1 MLNIGQLVSTVQKNC
16 HISDAQH
23 AGELTLCTYLLKMRE
38 FYRWEN
44 DIPLTRQLVKDDVGR
59 WLQEREQM
67 WEHLEASHFD
77 PIPLDHG
84 SSDPF
89 DTDDINRELVPQGYV
104 YSGGYG
110 RFCKPHFFLGNL
122 VTKETR
128 NGFTVYLSSCEY
140 ARDLEAPPA
149 MLQGRTIFVRQESVR
164 RYLWEKVE
172 ESRWS
177 RGNEA
182 MQCAL
187 SCYGLVDDDVRGR
200 TSAGRSQ
207 PPASRDTR
215 TSLYSAGDTTPGMED
230 DRRDAGGRA
239 LSGTNAEVE
248 QRPERLPRM
257 PEAATELALDRMTQ
271 NETESIVLHE
281 LGEGLAGEALG
292 TDWERLLSGL
302 SRSKAET
309 MARAVRDNLAD
320 CLTTLPALVETR
332 NDASLHFYFA
342 TFGGMRRHL
351 FPEALAA
358 YRRWCAD
365 SNLDPLRN
373 LARQGQSRWRE
384 TAEQILVLFRRD
396 EQQAAAKIVR
406 LLDKDSSL

>member
-1 MLNIGQLVSTVQKNC
+1 MLNIGQIVSTVQKNC
-16 HISDAQH
+16 HISDARH
-23 AGELTLCTYLLKMRE
+23 AGDLTLCTYLLKMRE

-44 DIPLTRQLVKDDVGR
+44 DIPLTRQLAREDVGQ
-59 WLQEREQM
+59 WLQERERM
-67 WEHLEASHFD
+67 WEHLEAHGFE
-77 PIPLDHG
+77 PIPLEHG
-84 SSDPF
+84 ASDPF
-89 DTDDINRELVPQGYV
+89 DADSVNRELVPQGYV
-104 YSGGYG
+104 YSGGVG

-128 NGFTVYLSSCEY
+128 NGFAVYISSCEY

-177 RGNEA
+177 RGNDV
-182 MQCAL
+182 MRSAL
-187 SCYGLVDDDVRGR
+187 ACY
-200 TSAGRSQ
+200 
-207 PPASRDTR
+207 PF
-215 TSLYSAGDTTPGMED
+215 E
-230 DRRDAGGRA
+230 RDA
-239 LSGTNAEVE
+239 
-248 QRPERLPRM
+248 
-257 PEAATELALDRMTQ
+257 ELALDRMLH

-292 TDWERLLSGL
+292 ADWERMLAGL
-302 SRSKAET
+302 ARSKAEI

-320 CLTTLPALVETR
+320 CLATLPALVETR

-365 SNLDPLRN
+365 GNLDPLRS
-373 LARQGQSRWRE
+373 LARQGQPRWRA
-384 TAEQILVLFRRD
+384 TAERMLALFRQD
-396 EQQAAAKIVR
+396 EERAGAEIAH
-406 LLDKDSSL
+406 LFDANNTL

>member
-44 DIPLTRQLVKDDVGR
+44 DIPLTRQLAKNDVGQ

-67 WEHLEASHFD
+67 WERLEANRFD
-77 PIPLDHG
+77 PIPLERG

-122 VTKETR
+122 VTRETR

-172 ESRWS
+172 ESRWT
-177 RGNEA
+177 RHNEA
-182 MQCAL
+182 MK
-187 SCYGLVDDDVRGR
+187 
-200 TSAGRSQ
+200 
-207 PPASRDTR
+207 
-215 TSLYSAGDTTPGMED
+215 
-230 DRRDAGGRA
+230 RA
-239 LSGTNAEVE
+239 LACYPFASDAE
-248 QRPERLPRM
+248 Q
-257 PEAATELALDRMTQ
+257 ALDQMLL

-292 TDWERLLSGL
+292 ADWERMLTGL
-302 SRSKAET
+302 SRSKAEIL
-309 MARAVRDNLAD
+309 ARAVRDHLAD
-320 CLTTLPALVETR
+320 SLTTLPALVETR
-332 NDASLHFYFA
+332 NDASLHFYFG
-342 TFGGMRRHL
+342 TFGGMRKHL

-358 YRRWCAD
+358 YRRWAID
-365 SNLDPLRN
+365 GNLDPLRT

-384 TAEQILVLFRRD
+384 IAERMLTLFRQD
-396 EQQAAAKIVR
+396 EPRAAVEIAR
-406 LLDKDSSL
+406 LFDKNNPL

>member
-44 DIPLTRQLVKDDVGR
+44 DIPLTRQLAKNDVGQ

-67 WEHLEASHFD
+67 WEHLEAKRFD
-77 PIPLDHG
+77 PIPLERG

-122 VTKETR
+122 ATKETR

-172 ESRWS
+172 ESRWT
-177 RGNEA
+177 RHNEA
-182 MQCAL
+182 MK
-187 SCYGLVDDDVRGR
+187 
-200 TSAGRSQ
+200 
-207 PPASRDTR
+207 
-215 TSLYSAGDTTPGMED
+215 
-230 DRRDAGGRA
+230 RA
-239 LSGTNAEVE
+239 LACYPFTDDAE
-248 QRPERLPRM
+248 Q
-257 PEAATELALDRMTQ
+257 ALDQMLL

-292 TDWERLLSGL
+292 TDWERMLAGL
-302 SRSKAET
+302 ARSKAEI
-309 MARAVRDNLAD
+309 MARAVRDHLAD
-320 CLTTLPALVETR
+320 SLTTLPALVETR
-332 NDASLHFYFA
+332 NDASLHFYFG
-342 TFGGMRRHL
+342 TFGGMRKYL

-365 SNLDPLRN
+365 GNLDPLRH
-373 LARQGQSRWRE
+373 LAHQGQSRWRDM
-384 TAEQILVLFRRD
+384 AEQILALFRRD
-396 EQQAAAKIVR
+396 EQRAAVEIAR
-406 LLDKDSSL
+406 LFDKKDAL

>member
-1 MLNIGQLVSTVQKNC
+1 MLNIGQIVSTVQKNC
-16 HISDAQH
+16 HISDARH
-23 AGELTLCTYLLKMRE
+23 AGDLTLCTYLLKMRE

-44 DIPLTRQLVKDDVGR
+44 DIPLTRQLAREDVGQ
-59 WLQEREQM
+59 WLQERERM
-67 WEHLEASHFD
+67 WEHLEADGFE
-77 PIPLDHG
+77 PIPLEHG
-84 SSDPF
+84 ASDPF
-89 DTDDINRELVPQGYV
+89 DADSVNRELVPQGYV
-104 YSGGYG
+104 YSGGVG
-110 RFCKPHFFLGNL
+110 HFCKPHFFLGNL
-122 VTKETR
+122 VTMETR
-128 NGFTVYLSSCEY
+128 NGFAVYISSCEY

-177 RGNEA
+177 HGNDV
-182 MQCAL
+182 MQ
-187 SCYGLVDDDVRGR
+187 
-200 TSAGRSQ
+200 
-207 PPASRDTR
+207 
-215 TSLYSAGDTTPGMED
+215 
-230 DRRDAGGRA
+230 RA
-239 LSGTNAEVE
+239 LTCYPFEHDA
-248 QRPERLPRM
+248 
-257 PEAATELALDRMTQ
+257 ELALDRMLH

-292 TDWERLLSGL
+292 ADWERMLAGL
-302 SRSKAET
+302 ARSKAEI

-365 SNLDPLRN
+365 GDLGPLRS
-373 LARQGQSRWRE
+373 LAREGQPRWRAA
-384 TAEQILVLFRRD
+384 AERMLALFRQNEKRAGA
-396 EQQAAAKIVR
+396 EIAR
-406 LLDKDSSL
+406 LFDPSNAL

>member
-23 AGELTLCTYLLKMRE
+23 AGELTLCIYLLKMRE

-44 DIPLTRQLVKDDVGR
+44 DIPLTRQLAKDDVGQ

-77 PIPLDHG
+77 PIPLERG

-89 DTDDINRELVPQGYV
+89 DADDINRELVPQGYV

-187 SCYGLVDDDVRGR
+187 SCYGLADDDVQGR
-200 TSAGRSQ
+200 TSA
-207 PPASRDTR
+207 AT
-215 TSLYSAGDTTPGMED
+215 DTTPGME
-230 DRRDAGGRA
+230 
-239 LSGTNAEVE
+239 EVE

-257 PEAATELALDRMTQ
+257 PEAAAELALDRMTQ

-332 NDASLHFYFA
+332 NDAALHFYFA

-365 SNLDPLRN
+365 GDLDPLRN
-373 LARQGQSRWRE
+373 LARQGQARWRG
-384 TAEQILVLFRRD
+384 TAEQILTLFHRD
-396 EQQAAAKIVR
+396 EQQAATEIVR
-406 LLDKDSSL
+406 LLDRDNTL

>member
-44 DIPLTRQLVKDDVGR
+44 DIPLTRQLAKNDVGQ

-67 WEHLEASHFD
+67 WEHLETNRFD
-77 PIPLDHG
+77 PIPLERG

-122 VTKETR
+122 VTKKTR

-172 ESRWS
+172 ESRWT
-177 RGNEA
+177 RHNEA
-182 MQCAL
+182 MK
-187 SCYGLVDDDVRGR
+187 
-200 TSAGRSQ
+200 
-207 PPASRDTR
+207 
-215 TSLYSAGDTTPGMED
+215 
-230 DRRDAGGRA
+230 RA
-239 LSGTNAEVE
+239 LACYPFQADAE
-248 QRPERLPRM
+248 Q
-257 PEAATELALDRMTQ
+257 ALDQMLL

-292 TDWERLLSGL
+292 ADWERMLTGL
-302 SRSKAET
+302 SRSKAEIL
-309 MARAVRDNLAD
+309 ARAVRDHLAD
-320 CLTTLPALVETR
+320 SLTTLPALVETR
-332 NDASLHFYFA
+332 NDASLHFYFG
-342 TFGGMRRHL
+342 TFGGMRKHL

-365 SNLDPLRN
+365 GNLDSLRR
-373 LARQGQSRWRE
+373 LAHQGQSRWRE
-384 TAEQILVLFRRD
+384 TAEQMLVFFRRD
-396 EQQAAAKIVR
+396 EQQAAVEITR
-406 LLDKDSSL
+406 LFDKNNAL

>member
-1 MLNIGQLVSTVQKNC
+1 MLNIGQIVSTVQKNC

-23 AGELTLCTYLLKMRE
+23 AGDLTLCTYLLKMRE

-44 DIPLTRQLVKDDVGR
+44 DIPLTRQLAREDVGQ
-59 WLQEREQM
+59 WLQEREHM
-67 WEHLEASHFD
+67 WEHLEADGFE
-77 PIPLDHG
+77 PIPLEHG
-84 SSDPF
+84 ASDPF
-89 DTDDINRELVPQGYV
+89 DADSVNRELVPQGYV
-104 YSGGYG
+104 YSGGVG

-128 NGFTVYLSSCEY
+128 NGFAVYISSCEY

-177 RGNEA
+177 RGNDV
-182 MQCAL
+182 MQRAL
-187 SCYGLVDDDVRGR
+187 ACY
-200 TSAGRSQ
+200 
-207 PPASRDTR
+207 PF
-215 TSLYSAGDTTPGMED
+215 E
-230 DRRDAGGRA
+230 RDA
-239 LSGTNAEVE
+239 
-248 QRPERLPRM
+248 
-257 PEAATELALDRMTQ
+257 ELALDRMLH

-292 TDWERLLSGL
+292 ADWERMLAGL
-302 SRSKAET
+302 ARSKAEI

-365 SNLDPLRN
+365 GDLDPLRS
-373 LARQGQSRWRE
+373 LAREGQPRWRAA
-384 TAEQILVLFRRD
+384 AERLLALFRQD
-396 EQQAAAKIVR
+396 EERAGAEIAR
-406 LLDKDSSL
+406 LFDATNTL

>member
-1 MLNIGQLVSTVQKNC
+1 MLNIGQLVNTVQKNC

-44 DIPLTRQLVKDDVGR
+44 DIPLTRQLAKNDVGQ

-67 WEHLEASHFD
+67 WERLEANRFD
-77 PIPLDHG
+77 PIPLERG

-122 VTKETR
+122 VTKEMR
-128 NGFTVYLSSCEY
+128 NGFIVYLSSCEY

-172 ESRWS
+172 ESRWT
-177 RGNEA
+177 RHNEA
-182 MQCAL
+182 MKRAL
-187 SCYGLVDDDVRGR
+187 ACY
-200 TSAGRSQ
+200 
-207 PPASRDTR
+207 PF
-215 TSLYSAGDTTPGMED
+215 AGD
-230 DRRDAGGRA
+230 A
-239 LSGTNAEVE
+239 
-248 QRPERLPRM
+248 
-257 PEAATELALDRMTQ
+257 ELALDQMLR

-292 TDWERLLSGL
+292 MDWERMLTGL
-302 SRSKAET
+302 SRSKAEI
-309 MARAVRDNLAD
+309 MARAVRDHLAD
-320 CLTTLPALVETR
+320 SLTTLPALVETR
-332 NDASLHFYFA
+332 NDASLHFYFG
-342 TFGGMRRHL
+342 TFGGMRKHL

-365 SNLDPLRN
+365 GNLDPLRN
-373 LARQGQSRWRE
+373 LAHQGQSRWHD
-384 TAEQILVLFRRD
+384 TAEQMLVLFRRD
-396 EQQAAAKIVR
+396 EQQAAVEITR
-406 LLDKDSSL
+406 LLDKNNAL

>member
-44 DIPLTRQLVKDDVGR
+44 DIPLTRQLAKEDVGQ

-77 PIPLDHG
+77 PIPLERG

-89 DTDDINRELVPQGYV
+89 DADDINRELVPQGYV

-149 MLQGRTIFVRQESVR
+149 MLQGHTIFVRQESVR

-177 RGNEA
+177 RNNET
-182 MQCAL
+182 MK
-187 SCYGLVDDDVRGR
+187 
-200 TSAGRSQ
+200 
-207 PPASRDTR
+207 
-215 TSLYSAGDTTPGMED
+215 
-230 DRRDAGGRA
+230 RA
-239 LSGTNAEVE
+239 LACYPFVGDA
-248 QRPERLPRM
+248 
-257 PEAATELALDRMTQ
+257 ELALDQMTQ

-292 TDWERLLSGL
+292 ADWEHLLSRL
-302 SRSKAET
+302 SRSKAEA

-332 NDASLHFYFA
+332 NDAALHFHFA

-358 YRRWCAD
+358 YRHWCAD
-365 SNLDPLRN
+365 GDLDPLRN
-373 LARQGQSRWRE
+373 LARQGQARWHG
-384 TAEQILVLFRRD
+384 TAEQILALFRRD
-396 EQQAAAKIVR
+396 EQRAATEIVR
-406 LLDKDSSL
+406 LLDKDNAL

>member
-44 DIPLTRQLVKDDVGR
+44 DIPLTRQLAKNDVGQ

-67 WEHLEASHFD
+67 WEHLEAKRFD
-77 PIPLDHG
+77 PIPLERG

-122 VTKETR
+122 VTKEAR

-172 ESRWS
+172 ESRWT
-177 RGNEA
+177 RHNEA
-182 MQCAL
+182 MK
-187 SCYGLVDDDVRGR
+187 
-200 TSAGRSQ
+200 
-207 PPASRDTR
+207 
-215 TSLYSAGDTTPGMED
+215 
-230 DRRDAGGRA
+230 RA
-239 LSGTNAEVE
+239 LACYPFPTDAE
-248 QRPERLPRM
+248 Q
-257 PEAATELALDRMTQ
+257 ALDQMLL

-292 TDWERLLSGL
+292 TDWERMLAGL
-302 SRSKAET
+302 ARSKAEI
-309 MARAVRDNLAD
+309 MARAVRDHLAD
-320 CLTTLPALVETR
+320 SLTTLPALVETR
-332 NDASLHFYFA
+332 NDASLHFYFG
-342 TFGGMRRHL
+342 TFGGMRKYL

-365 SNLDPLRN
+365 GNLDPLRH
-373 LARQGQSRWRE
+373 LAHQGQSRWRDM
-384 TAEQILVLFRRD
+384 AEQILALFRRD
-396 EQQAAAKIVR
+396 EQRAVVEIAR
-406 LLDKDSSL
+406 LFDKKDTH

>member
-23 AGELTLCTYLLKMRE
+23 AGELTLCIYLLKMRE

-44 DIPLTRQLVKDDVGR
+44 EIPLTRQLAKNDVGQ

-67 WEHLEASHFD
+67 WERLEADRFD
-77 PIPLDHG
+77 PIPLERG

-172 ESRWS
+172 ESRWT
-177 RGNEA
+177 RNNET
-182 MQCAL
+182 MKRAL
-187 SCYGLVDDDVRGR
+187 SCYGLAGDDVQGC
-200 TSAGRSQ
+200 TSAAR
-207 PPASRDTR
+207 
-215 TSLYSAGDTTPGMED
+215 
-230 DRRDAGGRA
+230 GG
-239 LSGTNAEVE
+239 
-248 QRPERLPRM
+248 M
-257 PEAATELALDRMTQ
+257 PEAAAELALDRMMQ

-281 LGEGLAGEALG
+281 LGEGLAGETLG
-292 TDWERLLSGL
+292 ADWERLLSGL
-302 SRSKAET
+302 ARSKAET
-309 MARAVRDNLAD
+309 IARAVRDNLAD

-332 NDASLHFYFA
+332 NDAALHFYFA

-351 FPEALAA
+351 FPEALTA

-365 SNLDPLRN
+365 GDLDPLRN
-373 LARQGQSRWRE
+373 LARQGQARWRG
-384 TAEQILVLFRRD
+384 TAEQILTLFRRD
-396 EQQAAAKIVR
+396 EQQAAAEIVR
-406 LLDKDSSL
+406 LLDRDNTL